1 MLKYKF
7 TTNYSQIIR
16 PEYQDL
22 ILYVAKANGWESP
35 QIEDPTEILES
46 AKEFVSVIG
55 AALVKQ
61 QYQALI
67 STSLNAYF
75 GMSQAPLINQ
85 AMTAY
90 DDSVTVS
97 CSWEQIEEE

>member
-1 MLKYKF
+1 MLKDKF

-16 PEYQDL
+16 PEYQGL
-22 ILYVAKANGWESP
+22 IQYVALGQGWVPP
-35 QIEDPTEILES
+35 QSEDPAEILES
-46 AKEFVSVIG
+46 AKAYMSEIG

-67 STSLNAYF
+67 QTSLNSYF
-75 GMSQAPLINQ
+75 GMSQAALINQ

-90 DDSVTVS
+90 DHSVTVT

>member
-1 MLKYKF
+1 MLKDKF

-16 PEYQDL
+16 PEYQSL
-22 ILYVAKANGWESP
+22 IQIVAIANGWVPPES
-35 QIEDPTEILES
+35 EDPAEIKQS
-46 AKEFVSVIG
+46 AQDFISGIG

-75 GMSQAPLINQ
+75 GMSQAPLITQ
-85 AMTAY
+85 AMSAY
-90 DDSVTVS
+90 DNSVTVT